1 MLRTCRPGIH
11 FRGISRFVY
20 LTAMTKADSNVGFL
34 RPYIPLIR
42 NCDTEPEYRI
52 DHRCP
57 HMAHFQYDS
66 ECYIPPEPP
75 RVSWRV
81 FYL

>member
-20 LTAMTKADSNVGFL
+20 LTAMTKAGSNVGFL

-42 NCDTEPEYRI
+42 NCVSVNR
-52 DHRCP
+52 
-57 HMAHFQYDS
+57 
-66 ECYIPPEPP
+66 PPYVAIRQEL
-75 RVSWRV
+75 VI
-81 FYL
+81 